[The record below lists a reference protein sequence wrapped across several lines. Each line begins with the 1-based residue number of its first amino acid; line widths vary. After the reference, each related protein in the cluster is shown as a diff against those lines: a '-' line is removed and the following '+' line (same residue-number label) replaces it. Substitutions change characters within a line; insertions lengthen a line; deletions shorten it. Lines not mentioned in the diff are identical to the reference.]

1 MNDKKTEA
9 LVDIMAKQNKLIL
22 STRERLIIL
31 EQKNKALTIF
41 TVVLSFCLIIGL
53 GVISG

>member
-31 EQKNKALTIF
+31 EQKNKSLTIF

>member
-1 MNDKKTEA
+1 MNDKKAEA

-31 EQKNKALTIF
+31 EQKNRALTIF

-53 GVISG
+53 GVING

>member
-31 EQKNKALTIF
+31 EQKNRALTIF